1 MSQLVMF
8 FVSMGCQTK
17 GVVVKLY
24 ALRVIDNKDRYW
36 DTYAYS
42 HDTQKLASVV
52 RGVASWNLGKSDI
65 SNNKYEVMYTDTS
78 VYPRYS
84 IEEVPFII

>member
-1 MSQLVMF
+1 M
-8 FVSMGCQTK
+8 
-17 GVVVKLY
+17 KLY
-24 ALRVIDNKDRYW
+24 ALRVIDNKDRCW